1 MNSENDIRRT
11 PQHTYH
17 VLTKRA
23 KRLPQFFASREVP
36 PNLWLGVSVEDK
48 EYGLPRIDELRKV
61 KAGIRFLS
69 LEPLL
74 EDVGTFNLKGIHW
87 VIVGGES
94 GFGARPMKA
103 EWVISIK
110 DQCLTAVVA
119 FFFKRWGAWNAEGV
133 RNNKKANGRE
143 LNGSKWEQYPSG

>member
-1 MNSENDIRRT
+1 M
-11 PQHTYH
+11 
-17 VLTKRA
+17 
-23 KRLPQFFASREVP
+23 P
-36 PNLWLGVSVEDK
+36 PNLWLGVSVGDK